1 MSKKDLETIIINYE
15 KAFLME
21 REGKE
26 KRETERNRGK
36 RKKKRK
42 RERER
47 ERESESKTYY
57 KWNLFGS
64 ARTRTRGYVKKE
76 EWDSNTQ

>member
-1 MSKKDLETIIINYE
+1 MSKKDFETIIINYE
-15 KAFLME
+15 KAFLIE

-26 KRETERNRGK
+26 KRET
-36 RKKKRK
+36 K

-47 ERESESKTYY
+47 KKERETHC

-64 ARTRTRGYVKKE
+64 ARTRTRGYVKRE